1 MQAPGS
7 EAKLGLTLTAAADAP
22 TLRVCRAVCCSSRSV
37 ARAAGACMV
46 GLSEPR
52 QQRRLRWPAP
62 RTACPLL
69 LLLTALALTS
79 PVENLPQRSNGEEER
94 SEEYHDFVFKHHDN
108 TELAD
113 ELRRVSR
120 ACPDITN
127 LYELGHRSVLRQP
140 LWVLEMT
147 DRPGVHEPLEPETKY
162 VANMHGNE
170 VLGRELMLALAWY
183 LCRRYREGDSE
194 VTALLNTTRI
204 HIMPS
209 MNPDGWDTAAKS
221 PREDWVSGRTNA
233 MGVDLNRDFPDL
245 EHILRNNNIRR
256 IKPDHLFNGE
266 LTHPVQ
272 PETKA
277 VMEWILSLPFV
288 LSANFHGGALVA
300 NYPFDD
306 TLDGSQKKYTS
317 APDDAT
323 FRHLAQTYA
332 SSHPRMKQGET
343 CGGDAFRDTGG
354 ITNGAAWYAV
364 AGGMQDFNYLGSND
378 FEITIELGCRKFP
391 SESELGKEWEENKQA
406 LLNFLWQAHIGIK
419 GLVTDSLSGEPI
431 ADADV
436 EVTNVTDGEPRLIR
450 HNVLTSE
457 NGEYWRLL
465 IPGTYTV
472 RVYRHGYMPVQK
484 QVIVEY
490 RPHTEAQRVDFQLKP
505 VAARAMEMLLESE
518 AYMDGSEAHR
528 LLPPP
533 HPLKQ
538 MQPM

>member
-1 MQAPGS
+1 MKGLLVHSNIYAPWENIVLILEQSLCKGTGQ
-7 EAKLGLTLTAAADAP
+7 EIKPKTCAY
-22 TLRVCRAVCCSSRSV
+22 AV
-37 ARAAGACMV
+37 
-46 GLSEPR
+46 
-52 QQRRLRWPAP
+52 
-62 RTACPLL
+62 
-69 LLLTALALTS
+69 
-79 PVENLPQRSNGEEER
+79 
-94 SEEYHDFVFKHHDN
+94 
-108 TELAD
+108 
-113 ELRRVSR
+113 
-120 ACPDITN
+120 
-127 LYELGHRSVLRQP
+127 
-140 LWVLEMT
+140 
-147 DRPGVHEPLEPETKY
+147 EPEAKY

-170 VLGRELMLALAWY
+170 VLGRELMLALSWY
-183 LCRRYREGDSE
+183 LCQRYREGDPNI
-194 VTALLNTTRI
+194 TTLLNTTRI

-245 EHILRNNNIRR
+245 ERILRNSN
-256 IKPDHLFNGE
+256 
-266 LTHPVQ
+266 VQ

-277 VMEWILSLPFV
+277 VMEWIMSLPFV

-323 FRHLAQTYA
+323 FRHLAQMYA
-332 SSHPRMKQGET
+332 SSHPRMKKGET

-378 FEITIELGCRKFP
+378 FEITVELGCRKFP
-391 SESELGKEWEENKQA
+391 PESELQKEWEDNKQA

-419 GLVTDSLSGEPI
+419 GLVTDSISGEPI
-431 ADADV
+431 VDADV
-436 EVTNVTDGEPRLIR
+436 EVTNFTDGEPLLIR
-450 HNVLTSE
+450 HNVITSE

-465 IPGTYTV
+465 IPGTYMV
-472 RVYRHGYMPVQK
+472 RVFKQGYIPAEKKVVVK
-484 QVIVEY
+484 HH
-490 RPHTEAQRVDFQLKP
+490 PHTEAQRQDFQLKP

-518 AYMDGSEAHR
+518 AYMDGSQKHR
-528 LLPPP
+528 LLSLP

>member
-1 MQAPGS
+1 MRRTWVSENFVHRS
-7 EAKLGLTLTAAADAP
+7 EAFRDTIAGGF
-22 TLRVCRAVCCSSRSV
+22 AV
-37 ARAAGACMV
+37 
-46 GLSEPR
+46 
-52 QQRRLRWPAP
+52 
-62 RTACPLL
+62 
-69 LLLTALALTS
+69 
-79 PVENLPQRSNGEEER
+79 
-94 SEEYHDFVFKHHDN
+94 
-108 TELAD
+108 
-113 ELRRVSR
+113 
-120 ACPDITN
+120 
-127 LYELGHRSVLRQP
+127 
-140 LWVLEMT
+140 
-147 DRPGVHEPLEPETKY
+147 EPETKY

-183 LCRRYREGDSE
+183 LCRQYREGDQE
-194 VTALLNTTRI
+194 VSALLNSTRI

-209 MNPDGWDTAAKS
+209 MNPDGWDTAARS
-221 PREDWVSGRTNA
+221 AREDWVSGRANA

-245 EHILRNNNIRR
+245 ERILREKGLRR
-256 IKPDHLFNGE
+256 IKPDHLFKGE

-323 FRHLAQTYA
+323 FRHLAHTYA
-332 SSHPRMKQGET
+332 SSHPRMKQGEM

-378 FEITIELGCRKFP
+378 FEITVELGCRKFP
-391 SESELGKEWEENKQA
+391 PESELRKEWEDNKQA

-436 EVTNVTDGEPRLIR
+436 EVTNVTGGEPTLIR

-465 IPGTYTV
+465 IPGTYMV
-472 RVYRHGYMPVQK
+472 RVYREGYVPAQK
-484 QVIVEY
+484 QVTVEY
-490 RPHTEAQRVDFQLKP
+490 RPRTEAQRVDFQLKP

-518 AYMDGSEAHR
+518 AYMDGSQEHR

-533 HPLKQ
+533 QPLKQ